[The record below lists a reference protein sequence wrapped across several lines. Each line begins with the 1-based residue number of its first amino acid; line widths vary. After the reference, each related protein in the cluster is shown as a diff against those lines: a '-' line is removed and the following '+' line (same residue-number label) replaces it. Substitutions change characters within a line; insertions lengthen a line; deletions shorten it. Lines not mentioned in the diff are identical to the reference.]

1 MTTRLPR
8 VIAAVL
14 GVLAGWSAALAA
26 ELPMAASGRALQVDD
41 AFRLGEVG
49 DPQLSPEGRWI
60 AYTVTTMDLEEDESR
75 TQIWM
80 APASGNGE
88 ALLMTN
94 PERSSTTP
102 RWSPDGRYLAFVAA
116 AGEAQKDQVWTLFR
130 EGGEAVQRTDTI
142 QGVSDFAW
150 APDSRRLVLVLEDP
164 TAADL
169 ARASGDKAEAIDK
182 EKAPP
187 PHVITRRQF
196 KRDYVGYLDNRRD
209 HLYVFDLATKSL
221 RQVTSGDYD
230 DSDPAWSPDGRYLA
244 FTSNRT
250 EDPDSND
257 DTDIWRV
264 TVDTPDEPI
273 LRIGSSKGPDSAP
286 AWSADGRWIAYVS
299 AADVS
304 ALVYATPDLAV
315 ADFAGDPPR
324 ILTRELDRAVSRP
337 QWSRDGHSVYCLVED
352 EREQYLAR
360 VSVRD
365 GRVERVIHGERATSS
380 YALGKDGAIVALVS
394 EPQQPAEV
402 YAWRGGRLDRRSHVN
417 DAVMRELLLGKVLA
431 VDYPSADGTRIQGL
445 IITPPGY
452 VKGERYPTLL
462 DIHGG
467 PVSQYDY
474 SFYFEDQLY
483 AANGYVVLMPNPR
496 GSSGRGQAFS
506 YAIWQS
512 WGERDYEDVMAAVDH
527 AIGAGYTDADRV
539 AVGGWSYGGLL
550 TNNVITKTSRFKAA
564 ISGAGSSLYMSN
576 YGHDEYQY
584 WWESELGL
592 PWKDR
597 HLWDSLSPFYRADK
611 VVTPTMFVG
620 GELDWNVPILNGE
633 QFYLAL
639 KRVGVPTQLVV
650 YPNEHHIIGRPS
662 YLKDLYERYLDWY
675 ARYLKNAAVP

>member
-1 MTTRLPR
+1 MPLRL
-8 VIAAVL
+8 AALVAC
-14 GVLAGWSAALAA
+14 VLAGAGAVAIAA
-26 ELPMAASGRALQVDD
+26 ETTAARRLVQIDD
-41 AFRLGEVG
+41 VFRLHEVD
-49 DPQLSPEGRWI
+49 DPQLSPDGRWI
-60 AYTVTTMDLEEDESR
+60 AYAVTTMDLEDDDST
-75 TQIWM
+75 TQVWM
-80 APASGNGE
+80 APASGNDE
-88 ALLMTN
+88 AIPMTN
-94 PERSSTTP
+94 PARSSTTP
-102 RWSPDGRYLAFVAA
+102 RWSPDGRYLAFLAA
-116 AGEAQKDQVWTLFR
+116 AGEAQKDQVWTLFH
-130 EGGEAVQRTDTI
+130 EGGEAMQRTEAV
-142 QGVSDFAW
+142 QGVSDYAW
-150 APDSRRLVLVLEDP
+150 SPDSRRLALVLEDP
-164 TAADL
+164 TAADV
-169 ARASGDKAEAIDK
+169 ARAAGDKAEAIEK

-230 DSDPAWSPDGRYLA
+230 DSDPAWSPDGHYLA
-244 FTSNRT
+244 FTSNRS
-250 EDPDSND
+250 EDPDAND

-264 TVDTPDEPI
+264 TVDAPNDPL
-273 LRIGSSKGPDSAP
+273 LRIGSSRGPDSSP
-286 AWSADGRWIAYVS
+286 AWSPDGRWIAYVS
-299 AADVS
+299 AADTS

-315 ADFAGDPPR
+315 ADFAGDPAR
-324 ILTRELDRAVSRP
+324 VLTRSLDRAVSRP
-337 QWSRDGHSVYCLVED
+337 QWSRDGRSVWCLIED

-365 GRVERVIHGERATSS
+365 GGVERVIHGERATSA
-380 YALGKDGAIVALVS
+380 YDMGRDGSIVALVS
-394 EPQQPAEV
+394 DPQHPAEV
-402 YAWRGGRLDRRSHVN
+402 YAWRGGRLDQRSHVN
-417 DAVMRELLLGKVLA
+417 DALMRELYLGAVHA
-431 VDYPSADGTRIQGL
+431 VDYPSADGTRIQGF
-445 IITPPGY
+445 IMTPPGY
-452 VKGERYPTLL
+452 VQGQRYPTLL

-506 YAIWQS
+506 HAIWQS
-512 WGERDYEDVMAAVDH
+512 WGERDYEDVIAAVDH
-527 AIGAGYTDADRV
+527 AVAAGYADPDRLG
-539 AVGGWSYGGLL
+539 VGGWSYGGLL
-550 TNNVITKTSRFKAA
+550 TNNVITRTTVFKAA
-564 ISGAGSSLYMSN
+564 ISGAGSALYVSN

-597 HLWDSLSPFYRADK
+597 DLWDSLSPFYRADK

-662 YLKDLYERYLDWY
+662 YLKDLYKRYLDWY
-675 ARYLKNAAVP
+675 ARYLKPGT